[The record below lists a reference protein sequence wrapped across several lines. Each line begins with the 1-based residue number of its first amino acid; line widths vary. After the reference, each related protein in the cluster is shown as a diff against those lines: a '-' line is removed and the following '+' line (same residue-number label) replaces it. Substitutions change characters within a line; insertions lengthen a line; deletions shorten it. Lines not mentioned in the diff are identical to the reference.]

1 MARSSLVPFL
11 IAGMLI
17 TGCANSLLTKASTVQ
32 SIYGPVSCS
41 SSGKTAC
48 ASRIASLSPPVRPCT
63 LNSLS
68 LNMFIGEALCFLPV
82 FWQWIATRNSP
93 PQLPLA
99 DDEEPAAGSKAQP
112 LPPLAGWQLLYFWFP
127 ALCDLT
133 GTTLMN
139 VGLLYTPVSIYQMT
153 RGALVLWVGLLSVIF
168 LRRHLYLYQ
177 WSALFVVMAGVSL
190 VGLSGSLIKNVVGDK
205 PGEAIHAF
213 MTSIARSIAPEEP
226 EPTTV
231 FVGVL
236 FILFAQFFTATQFVV
251 EEKIMKSHTIEPL
264 VAVGLEGV
272 FGALSVL
279 VCMPILSPFA
289 SRSPFFDFPRGWHQ
303 ITSHGN
309 VILASVLIM
318 FSIAS
323 FNFFG
328 LSVTHRV
335 SANARSTT
343 DTCRTLGIWIVSL
356 GLGWEHLAWPYS
368 VLQVAGFALLVY
380 GTFLFND
387 LVEPPA
393 FIRPDARAS
402 DAAGVVDDESR
413 ALLAERHLDETA
425 VLPAN
430 AGQSGF
436 DVVPPTPP
444 ARG

>member
-1 MARSSLVPFL
+1 MPSSLVPIL
-11 IAGMLI
+11 IAGMLV
-17 TGCANSLLTKASTVQ
+17 TGCANSLLTKWQDRMCVENCEPT
-32 SIYGPVSCS
+32 
-41 SSGKTAC
+41 TT
-48 ASRIASLSPPVRPCT
+48 RPPVYFEQPVWQ
-63 LNSLS
+63 S
-68 LNMFIGEALCFLPV
+68 LNMFIGESLCFLPV
-82 FWQWIATRNSP
+82 LWQYLVTRNSP
-93 PQLPLA
+93 PQLPA
-99 DDEEPAAGSKAQP
+99 DEEEPAAGSKGHA
-112 LPPLAGWQLLYFWFP
+112 LPTLSGWKLLYFWFP
-127 ALCDLT
+127 AFCDLT

-177 WSALFVVMAGVSL
+177 WLALFVVMAGVSL
-190 VGLSGSLIKNVVGDK
+190 VGLSGSLIKNVVGDNA
-205 PGEAIHAF
+205 GEAIHAF
-213 MTSIARSIAPEEP
+213 MTSVARSIAPEEP

-236 FILFAQFFTATQFVV
+236 FVLFAQFFTATQFVV
-251 EEKIMKSHTIEPL
+251 EEKIMKSHTIDPL
-264 VAVGLEGV
+264 VAVGLEGC

-279 VCMPILSPFA
+279 ACMPILSPFA

-303 ITSHGN
+303 ITDHGN
-309 VILASVLIM
+309 VILASVMIM

-356 GLGWEHLAWPYS
+356 GLGWERLAWPYS
-368 VLQVAGFALLVY
+368 VLQVLGFALLVY
-380 GTFLFND
+380 GTFLFNG

-393 FIRPDARAS
+393 FIRPAARGS
-402 DAAGVVDDESR
+402 EAADDESR
-413 ALLAERHLDETA
+413 ALLVEQHLDETA
-425 VLPAN
+425 VLPAD

-436 DVVPPTPP
+436 DVVPATPP
-444 ARG
+444 TRG

>member
-11 IAGMLI
+11 IAGMLV
-17 TGCANSLLTKASTVQ
+17 TGCANSLLMKWQDRMCVENCEPGSGRPRVNFEQ
-32 SIYGPVSCS
+32 PVWQTLIMF
-41 SSGKTAC
+41 SGE
-48 ASRIASLSPPVRPCT
+48 
-63 LNSLS
+63 
-68 LNMFIGEALCFLPV
+68 MLCFLPV
-82 FWQWIATRNSP
+82 IWKWYTTRNLP
-93 PQLPLA
+93 PQLPST
-99 DDEEPAAGSKAQP
+99 DEEEEPAAGVKAQP
-112 LPPLAGWQLLYFWFP
+112 DPPLTGWKLVYFWLP
-127 ALCDLT
+127 AFCDLA

-153 RGALVLWVGLLSVIF
+153 RGALVLWVGILSVIF

-177 WSALFVVMAGVSL
+177 WIALFVVMAGVSL
-190 VGLSGSLIKNVVGDK
+190 VGLSGSLIKNVVGDEA
-205 PGEAIHAF
+205 GEAVHAF
-213 MTSIARSIAPEEP
+213 MTSVARSIAPNEP

-236 FILFAQFFTATQFVV
+236 FVLFAQFFTATQFVV
-251 EEKIMKSHTIEPL
+251 EEKIMKGYTIEPL
-264 VAVGLEGV
+264 MAVGLEGL
-272 FGALSVL
+272 FGALSIL
-279 VCMPILSPFA
+279 VCMPILAPLA

-303 ITSHGN
+303 IIDHTN
-309 VILASVLIM
+309 VVLASVLIM

-328 LSVTHRV
+328 LSVTFRV
-335 SANARSTT
+335 SATARSTT

-368 VLQVAGFALLVY
+368 VLQIIGFALLVY
-380 GTFLFND
+380 GTFLFNN

-393 FIRPDARAS
+393 FIRPVSRETAE
-402 DAAGVVDDESR
+402 DDERR
-413 ALLAERHLDETA
+413 ALLAEQHLNETA
-425 VLPAN
+425 TLPAD